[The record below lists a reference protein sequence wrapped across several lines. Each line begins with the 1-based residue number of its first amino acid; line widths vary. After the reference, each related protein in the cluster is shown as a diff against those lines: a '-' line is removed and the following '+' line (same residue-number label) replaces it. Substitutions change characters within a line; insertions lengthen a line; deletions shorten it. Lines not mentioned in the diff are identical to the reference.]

1 MSFDPDDPFGPPRA
15 VPPPNTPPPAGPSAG
30 PNEPDETVRLPSTPS
45 RAGRFGGFSFDDL
58 PPAADLYVPQSAPR
72 PPAQDGD
79 TVRLGGTRSADPD
92 ATIRIAAHRPS
103 ADAAPS
109 ATPSA
114 PPAAASG
121 RAAEPVV
128 GWLVVAGGPARG
140 RDFRLLAG
148 RTTIGREASNG
159 VVLGFDTHVS
169 RERHAVVSYDP
180 RANAFHLLPGDG
192 SGLVYL
198 NGAAVYAPAPLAA
211 HDRVELG
218 QTTLVF
224 VPLCA
229 EAFQWTAP

>member
-15 VPPPNTPPPAGPSAG
+15 VPPPNTLPPAGPSAA
-30 PNEPDETVRLPSTPS
+30 PSEPDETVRLPSAPPPS
-45 RAGRFGGFSFDDL
+45 RAGRFGGFTFDDL
-58 PPAADLYVPQSAPR
+58 PPAADLYVPQSTPR

-79 TVRLGGTRSADPD
+79 TVRLGRMRPADPD

-103 ADAAPS
+103 ADD
-109 ATPSA
+109 
-114 PPAAASG
+114 AAASGASPDAAAG

-128 GWLVVAGGPARG
+128 GWLVVAEGPARG

-159 VVLGFDTHVS
+159 VVLGFDAHVS

-198 NGAAVYAPAPLAA
+198 NGAAVYAPVPLAA

-218 QTTLVF
+218 RTTLVF